1 LASTLIWLL
10 FISARK
16 VSLWLY
22 TLTFCGLGG
31 GGQFQEQKDSGAAH
45 NVIEYLRKQVLES
58 QTKSSYIHKRLY
70 YYYYYYIPVYTSPT
84 YIIYTRTPFFDD
96 IRYRVHTKKA
106 TDSIVL

>member
-1 LASTLIWLL
+1 LTLIY
-10 FISARK
+10 ISK
-16 VSLWLY
+16 KSVSLTIYVNLLW
-22 TLTFCGLGG
+22 CGG